1 MQLGGDSVKISDTG
15 FKGLKVVE
23 PSVYGDDRGWFM
35 ESYNEKKLRE
45 HGIYATFV
53 QDNQSYSKR
62 KGTLRGIHFQVNPK
76 AQTKLIRCTRGSIL
90 DVVVDLRK
98 GSDTYGKWFS
108 IELSS
113 ENKKQLLIPK
123 GFGHAFLTLTD
134 DVEVQYKVDEYYS
147 PQHDRSLR
155 WDDPDIGIQWP
166 IENPV
171 LSEKDANAPLWKD
184 SDVDFSI
191 RVLVTGVTG
200 QLGYDVAEVLTERG
214 MEVCGASRDDFD
226 LTDEEAI
233 DGFIRNYCPDVVI
246 HCAAFTDV
254 DRAESERELC
264 YTVNAASTKKI
275 AEACKNIGAKLVY
288 ISTDYVFSGEGTC
301 PYNPD
306 DVTAPINYYGFTK
319 EKAESFVREV
329 LNEHFIVRTSWLY
342 GVNGNNFVKTILS
355 KAAAGQ
361 DLLGVT
367 DQIGAPTYTRDL
379 AEFIYELIQ
388 TDKYGT
394 YHGVNAGYCTRYD
407 FIRAIVEEAGLNVN
421 VTEST
426 SDQWN
431 SPAKRPANSRLNPN
445 MLDNGFTPLPPW
457 RDALRRFLNELG
469 EGRGSR

>member
-1 MQLGGDSVKISDTG
+1 M
-15 FKGLKVVE
+15 
-23 PSVYGDDRGWFM
+23 
-35 ESYNEKKLRE
+35 
-45 HGIYATFV
+45 
-53 QDNQSYSKR
+53 
-62 KGTLRGIHFQVNPK
+62 
-76 AQTKLIRCTRGSIL
+76 
-90 DVVVDLRK
+90 VVDLRK

-275 AEACKNIGAKLVY
+275 AEA
-288 ISTDYVFSGEGTC
+288 T
-301 PYNPD
+301 
-306 DVTAPINYYGFTK
+306 
-319 EKAESFVREV
+319 
-329 LNEHFIVRTSWLY
+329 
-342 GVNGNNFVKTILS
+342 
-355 KAAAGQ
+355 
-361 DLLGVT
+361 
-367 DQIGAPTYTRDL
+367 
-379 AEFIYELIQ
+379 
-388 TDKYGT
+388 
-394 YHGVNAGYCTRYD
+394 
-407 FIRAIVEEAGLNVN
+407 
-421 VTEST
+421 
-426 SDQWN
+426 
-431 SPAKRPANSRLNPN
+431 
-445 MLDNGFTPLPPW
+445 
-457 RDALRRFLNELG
+457 
-469 EGRGSR
+469 